1 MREKESISLSTS
13 DIRSD
18 ALRFARQSDA
28 VARYLKPGEQI
39 EGFGFGGSE
48 SLTLFLRRGN
58 GELFVRKI
66 LSERLV
72 TPRWHR
78 DGRDVML
85 PPCRKARSQT
95 EYLLNLPA
103 SVRRYFPAVLDV
115 HEASVTRAEDDG
127 EVTYH
132 EFMYD
137 MTYVGGLEVGRFIQE
152 YRPAPRTVALLYGEI
167 FRLLREQIHV
177 HRHRQPR
184 RPTLEPSY
192 FAKIEK
198 RLALAAATAPHTF
211 NDLLLRSPEILL
223 NGRRLRNVPA
233 LLRVFRSIERYAQIL
248 EPRSHSLVV
257 GDTNTENIKIGN
269 IEPLLR
275 DYGDLAPGA
284 RPFTYHDLKLCFLD
298 PRAIGFHEHGIDT
311 GADDPMY
318 DNKPWHNSLGHYDQL
333 HGEHFDLAYQMLD
346 GIPALHIAFHDQN
359 PYAASYHEIGR
370 YFAETMTSAWEP
382 DGAGSSFEHEDP
394 FWIIRFAFVMGTH
407 FMAMPP
413 FHFSKTESGQL
424 VDDPQSQRRPL
435 AIYAE
440 GIEWLNLAL
449 EMLEGRQREYLGV
462 PVPSIY
468 DEVLPLRF
476 G

>member
-1 MREKESISLSTS
+1 MHRTSKEFQSDTVRLARGQS
-13 DIRSD
+13 DIIT
-18 ALRFARQSDA
+18 Q
-28 VARYLKPGEQI
+28 YLKPGEQV

-48 SLTLFLRRGN
+48 SLTLFLRRG
-58 GELFVRKI
+58 GGQRFVRKI

-85 PPCRKARSQT
+85 PPCRKARRQT
-95 EYLLNLPA
+95 EYLRDLPA
-103 SVRRYFPAVLDV
+103 PTKPYFPEVLDV
-115 HEASVTRAEDDG
+115 HETDVARVEGGR

-137 MTYVGGLEVGRFIQE
+137 MTFVEGIEVGRFVQE
-152 YRPAPRTVALLYGEI
+152 YQPAPRTVALLYHEI
-167 FRLLREQIHV
+167 FRLLRDQVHV
-177 HRHRQPR
+177 HRRRKPQ
-184 RPTLEPSY
+184 RPTLESAY
-192 FAKIEK
+192 FAKIEQ

-211 NDLLLRSPEILL
+211 NDRLLHSPEILL
-223 NGRRLRNVPA
+223 NGRRLRNAPT
-233 LLRVFRSIERYAQIL
+233 LLRSFRSIERYSRIL
-248 EPRSHSLVV
+248 EPPTHCLVV

-269 IEPLLR
+269 IAPLLR
-275 DYGDLAPGA
+275 DHEGHPPGA

-298 PRAIGFHEHGIDT
+298 PRAIGFHENGIDT

-318 DNKPWHNSLGHYDQL
+318 DNKPWHNSLGHYDQI
-333 HGEHFDLAYQMLD
+333 HGEHFDLAYRMFE
-346 GIPALHIAFHDQN
+346 GIPALRVAFHERH
-359 PYAASYHEIGR
+359 PYATSYHEISR
-370 YFAETMTSAWEP
+370 YFAEAMTAAWQLDAPDAAGEP
-382 DGAGSSFEHEDP
+382 RDP

-413 FHFSKTESGQL
+413 FHFGRTEDGRL
-424 VDDPQSQRRPL
+424 VDHPQSQRRPL

-449 EMLEGRQREYLGV
+449 EMLEGRQRDYLGV

-468 DEVLPLRF
+468 PESLQSSL

>member
-1 MREKESISLSTS
+1 MIKEVQ
-13 DIRSD
+13 SD
-18 ALRFARQSDA
+18 ALRVARGPSDA
-28 VARYLKPGEQI
+28 VARYLKPGEKI

-48 SLTLFLRRGN
+48 SLTLFLRQ
-58 GELFVRKI
+58 GEAERFVRKI

-72 TPRWHR
+72 TPRWNR
-78 DGRDVML
+78 DGRGVML

-95 EYLLNLPA
+95 EYLRDLPA
-103 SVRRYFPAVLDV
+103 SVRPYFPEVLDV
-115 HEASVTRAEDDG
+115 SERSVTSVEEEG
-127 EVTYH
+127 EVTHH

-137 MTYVGGLEVGRFIQE
+137 MSFIDGIEVGRFIQE
-152 YRPAPRTVALLYGEI
+152 YQPAPRTVALLYTEI

-177 HRHRQPR
+177 HRQREPR
-184 RPTLEPSY
+184 HPTLESSY

-211 NDLLLRSPEILL
+211 NDLMLRSPEILL
-223 NGRRLRNVPA
+223 NGRRLRNVPT
-233 LLRVFRSIERYAQIL
+233 LLRTFRSSERYAQIL
-248 EPRSHSLVV
+248 EPRTHGLVV
-257 GDTNTENIKIGN
+257 GDTNTENIKIRN

-275 DYGDLAPGA
+275 DHGDLAPGA
-284 RPFTYHDLKLCFLD
+284 RPFTYRDLELCFLD

-318 DNKPWHNSLGHYDQL
+318 DNKPWHNSLGHYDQI

-346 GIPALHIAFHDQN
+346 GIPALRIAFHEQH
-359 PYAASYHEIGR
+359 PYAASYHELGR
-370 YFAETMTSAWEP
+370 YFADTMTAARQLDEP
-382 DGAGSSFEHEDP
+382 GVGIEHEDP

-413 FHFSKTESGQL
+413 FHFSKTEDGRL
-424 VDDPQSQRRPL
+424 IDEPKSQRRPL

-449 EMLEGRQREYLGV
+449 EMLEGRHREYLGV

-468 DEVLPLRF
+468 EPIPLCA